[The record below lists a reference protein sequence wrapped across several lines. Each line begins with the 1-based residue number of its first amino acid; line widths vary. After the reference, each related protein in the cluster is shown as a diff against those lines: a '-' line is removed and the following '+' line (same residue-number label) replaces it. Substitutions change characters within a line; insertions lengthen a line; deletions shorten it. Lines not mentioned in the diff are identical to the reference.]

1 MQIRLK
7 GKTTATEITGP
18 IINTITVETA
28 AGEVLTLDR
37 HYTEYVVS
45 GGVVDIVWKGVY
57 IWDGKVENE
66 DIPEGLLKGARIIR
80 YEIDDAADDEYGFEL
95 TQSVL

>member
-1 MQIRLK
+1 MEIKLR
-7 GKTTATEITGP
+7 GKVAATEITGP
-18 IINTITVETA
+18 IINTIIVETA

-45 GGVVDIVWKGVY
+45 GGIVDITWKGVY
-57 IWDGKVENE
+57 IWDGKEEDEN
-66 DIPEGLLKGARIIR
+66 IPEGMLKGARIIR

-95 TQSVL
+95 TQLTL